1 MSDQTSAVGGASD
14 RGYAGDVDCKEAWA
28 ILEREPQSSLV
39 DVRTMPEW
47 EFVGIPDLGSVGRQ
61 TMLVQWLIYREPGPN
76 PDFIQQLE
84 AAGAQKDAPAL
95 FLCRSGARSMAAAI
109 AATAAGY
116 QTCYNVAGGF
126 EGPPD
131 TNGHRGAVDGWKAL
145 GLPWEQR

>member
-1 MSDQTSAVGGASD
+1 MSDQTSAVGGASG

-28 ILEREPQSSLV
+28 ILEREPEAALV

-47 EFVGIPDLGSVGRQ
+47 EFVGIPDLGSIGKQ
-61 TMLVQWLIYREPGPN
+61 TALVQWLIYREPGPN
-76 PDFIQQLE
+76 PDFLQQIE
-84 AAGAQKDAPAL
+84 AA
-95 FLCRSGARSMAAAI
+95 GARSMAAAI

-131 TNGHRGAVDGWKAL
+131 ASGHRGAVDGWKAL

>member
-1 MSDQTSAVGGASD
+1 MSDQTSAVGGASG

-28 ILEREPQSSLV
+28 ILERDPNAALV
-39 DVRTMPEW
+39 DVRTIPEW
-47 EFVGIPDLGSVGRQ
+47 EFVGLPDLGSIGKQ
-61 TMLVQWLIYREPGPN
+61 TALVQWQIYRGPAPN
-76 PDFIQQLE
+76 PDFLE
-84 AAGAQKDAPAL
+84 ELDAAGVGKDAPVL
-95 FLCRSGARSMAAAI
+95 FLCRSGARSTAAAI

-131 TNGHRGAVDGWKAL
+131 ADSHRGAVDGWKAL